1 MALIEISPYNEDQ
14 TIHEVLV
21 DSIPSFMGTHEECV
35 AWMETQTVYK

>member
-1 MALIEISPYNEDQ
+1 MPLLELVSYNEEE

-35 AWMETQTVYK
+35 IWMETQTVYK